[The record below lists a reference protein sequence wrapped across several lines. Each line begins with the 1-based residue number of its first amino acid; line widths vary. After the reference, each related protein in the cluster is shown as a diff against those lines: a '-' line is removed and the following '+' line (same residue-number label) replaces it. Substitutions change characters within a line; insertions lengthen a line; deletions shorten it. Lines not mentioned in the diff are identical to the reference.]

1 MINTILK
8 QKAILSANKNHVCN
22 FSNSYKNNK
31 TLALFSS
38 FGKSGNK
45 ISWIYKKINNFYY
58 FEDIDK
64 CEKIDK
70 FDKLESFIVDD
81 SMTSNISTTIYNY
94 DGEIVIISYID
105 CNIFPTKIR
114 I

>member
-1 MINTILK
+1 MCVIFQIL
-8 QKAILSANKNHVCN
+8 
-22 FSNSYKNNK
+22 
-31 TLALFSS
+31 T
-38 FGKSGNK
+38 K
-45 ISWIYKKINNFYY
+45 ITRLWHYFLLLENLGIKFHGFIKKNNFYY

-81 SMTSNISTTIYNY
+81 SMTSNISTTICNYN
-94 DGEIVIISYID
+94 GEIVIISYID